1 MCVSV
6 VFPLCVCVYVCRFT
20 GIVGGGSLWS
30 QQYPG
35 GGEGAKGQ
43 CQRAGPDALSGRG
56 SAIPVNK
63 QCIIS
68 FIYFISSL
76 LQE

>member
-1 MCVSV
+1 MLSIFPLFIPVCVSV
-6 VFPLCVCVYVCRFT
+6 VFPLCVCVYVCRGMLYA

-35 GGEGAKGQ
+35 GGEGTKVQ

-63 QCIIS
+63 
-68 FIYFISSL
+68 
-76 LQE
+76 